1 MLVKYFLHF
10 FALLFF
16 MVSRA
21 FPAECKILSFL
32 LAVGTKNV
40 ERRNLLPLS
49 TNKLS
54 NILFLLKYILS
65 NLLERR
71 NKYNSIESRSQ
82 VVVILGG
89 EENFR
94 YIMKNVFCHSFR
106 YLHDFECFSVL

>member
-1 MLVKYFLHF
+1 
-10 FALLFF
+10 

-54 NILFLLKYILS
+54 NILFLLNYILS

-71 NKYNSIESRSQ
+71 NKYNSVQSRSQ
-82 VVVILGG
+82 VVVILG
-89 EENFR
+89 EKENVR
-94 YIMKNVFCHSFR
+94 YIMKNVFSPSFHLLGR
-106 YLHDFECFSVL
+106 AKEIHL

>member
-1 MLVKYFLHF
+1 
-10 FALLFF
+10 

-54 NILFLLKYILS
+54 NILFLLNYILS

-71 NKYNSIESRSQ
+71 NKYNFVESRSGCCEN
-82 VVVILGG
+82 VTYHEKCLSTGFFCTERSEYIYLCNLSNKCKFCGLLKA
-89 EENFR
+89 EE
-94 YIMKNVFCHSFR
+94 KS
-106 YLHDFECFSVL
+106 